1 MNEKYRD
8 MTADEKLMVIQAA
21 FSHEAV
27 KNLDEIINDL
37 KEKCAIVGPL
47 TVVPNK
53 NDEKI
58 VHVTNEGIGPIRDI
72 INNKGLAGFA
82 NISPEDSSLGTP
94 NGSDPVKGSIYASEH
109 RPVAMAENGIVS
121 NTNEQLNNEQPKARV
136 LERENSTP
144 NPWKDLK
151 RYPPGQLNL

>member
-82 NISPEDSSLGTP
+82 NGLDELQTMTSNDSDLER
-94 NGSDPVKGSIYASEH
+94 GSIYASEH
-109 RPVAMAENGIVS
+109 RPVAMAENGIGS
-121 NTNEQLNNEQPKARV
+121 KTNEIEPKARV
-136 LERENSTP
+136 LEKTSVAL
-144 NPWKDLK
+144 NPWGDSEIVT
-151 RYPPGQLNL
+151 PGQLKL